1 MAKGT
6 GTYDDPIIC
15 DGIFSK
21 TIDGVKKFFKI
32 KAGSSVDTSNFIKK
46 TGDTVNGQ
54 LTFSDNY
61 YIQKTDDAH
70 HIRINSCTANDKG
83 AGLMLYGKD
92 TPAFG
97 GNFDLVASNGVSE
110 PKQFVGTPNGSLK
123 WCNSEVE
130 RIALKNANYFRFV
143 SGLTFMWGTF
153 AVGTGVKRQTV
164 NLPIPFNS
172 AYRVFLSNQGNNHDY
187 GSNLGYQ
194 VVIKSLSSFDI
205 QHSWEGSTGWHY
217 LAIGY

>member
-1 MAKGT
+1 MAKGI

-15 DGIFSK
+15 DGLFFK
-21 TIDGVKKFFKI
+21 KIDGVKKFFKI
-32 KAGSSVDTSNFIKK
+32 KTGSNVDTSNFIKK

-92 TPAFG
+92 VPAFG

-110 PKQFVGTPNGSLK
+110 PKRFVGTPNGSLR

-130 RIALKNANYFRFV
+130 RVKLKSANYFRFV
-143 SGLTFMWGTF
+143 SGLTFMWGLF
-153 AVGTGVKRQTV
+153 GVDEGLKRKTV

-172 AYRVFLSNQGNNHDY
+172 AYNVILTNQGNDKDY

-205 QHSWEGSTGWHY
+205 QHSWEGSTGWYY